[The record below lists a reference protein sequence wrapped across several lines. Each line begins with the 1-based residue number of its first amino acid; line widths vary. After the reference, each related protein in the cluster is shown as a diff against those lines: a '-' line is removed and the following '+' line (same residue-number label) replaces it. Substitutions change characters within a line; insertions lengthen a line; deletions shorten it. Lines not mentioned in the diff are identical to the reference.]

1 MSCKCLARCV
11 VHTRCAHTWHMK
23 DLLEVEVVDHERI
36 RRERLTRS
44 TEPPCNSTD
53 GSQGIYSPGDKFV
66 GIYSPFLADRDWRG
80 QMVRGG
86 GNLVS
91 GDLVDGV
98 DVWVREE
105 RVRG

>member
-1 MSCKCLARCV
+1 M
-11 VHTRCAHTWHMK
+11 
-23 DLLEVEVVDHERI
+23 
-36 RRERLTRS
+36 
-44 TEPPCNSTD
+44 
-53 GSQGIYSPGDKFV
+53 